1 MTENVILTTLD
12 FQAIAQILENWQ
24 IEFPQMGVLA
34 LLPEVELHAVNI
46 LQAACN
52 EKNIPLCGAIFPAL
66 VTENGFITK
75 GAWLLRL
82 DKMPPMLML
91 TELNADDID
100 VGDLISAAV
109 EEHLVQILNQ
119 QHKPTFFM
127 MFFDAMLPNIA
138 SILDALYIRLS
149 DRVRYAGVNAG
160 SETFQPMPCLF
171 DNDQIIGNGLLGL
184 LLPDAL
190 SFVLQHAYAAP
201 EHAMVAT
208 SSESNCINTIDWRS
222 AFDVYQELIGTEY
235 GIALTRENFYT
246 YGAHFPFGILRANGE
261 VVVRIPVAI
270 TEAGAIHC
278 VGEVPENAMLALL
291 RAPSVNDTQCI
302 ERLVDALS
310 ETGSLANASPLLTFY
325 CAGRR
330 MHLGETAASE
340 LLALKLQSGASI
352 LVGALSLG
360 EIGAQESGYPTF
372 HNAALVCKI
381 WERI

>member
-1 MTENVILTTLD
+1 MTENVILTTFD
-12 FQAIAQILENWQ
+12 FQVITQVLENWQ
-24 IEFPQMGVLA
+24 IECPQMGVLA
-34 LLPEVELHAVNI
+34 LVPEAELHLIPI
-46 LQAACN
+46 LQTACN
-52 EKNIPLCGAIFPAL
+52 EKKIPLCGAVFPAL
-66 VTENGFITK
+66 LTEKGFISK
-75 GAWLLRL
+75 GVWLMRL
-82 DKMPPMLML
+82 ENMPPMLML
-91 TELNADDID
+91 TELDIPDVD
-100 VGDLISAAV
+100 VGDKISAAV
-109 EEHLVQILNQ
+109 EAHLAQALNQ
-119 QHKPTFFM
+119 EHKPTFFM
-127 MFFDAMLPNIA
+127 MFDAMLPNIA

-171 DNDQIIGNGLLGL
+171 DNHQITGNALLGL
-184 LLPDAL
+184 LLPDTL
-190 SFVLQHAYAAP
+190 SFVLQHAYPAP

-235 GIALTRENFYT
+235 GIALTRENFYS
-246 YGAHFPFGILRANGE
+246 YGVHFPFGILRANGE

-270 TEAGAIHC
+270 TEAGAIYC

-291 RAPSVNDTQCI
+291 RAPSVDNTQCI
-302 ERLVDALS
+302 ERLVDGLS
-310 ETGSLANASPLLTFY
+310 ETGNLTNASPLLTFY

-330 MHLGETAASE
+330 MHLGEAAANELSE
-340 LLALKLQSGASI
+340 LKQQSRTSKLA
-352 LVGALSLG
+352 GALSLG